1 MKKITLS
8 EYNSISE
15 AYRGGMDY
23 RALGYTRLGGNA

>member
-15 AYRGGMDY
+15 AYRGVWTTE
-23 RALGYTRLGGNA
+23 RWGYTRLGGNA

>member
-15 AYRGGMDY
+15 AYRGVRKRTMKY
-23 RALGYTRLGGNA
+23 SSTATA